1 MLNLTCNVT
10 ETKGKGIRPFAA
22 KLMVLRKGKNSTDQP
37 ITKFSKLWSK
47 KFLGIRKPN
56 MFLVKGESF

>member
-10 ETKGKGIRPFAA
+10 ETKSQGMRPFAA
-22 KLMVLRKGKNSTDQP
+22 KLRVLWKGKNTNDQP
-37 ITKFSKLWSK
+37 ITKFSKHWSN